1 VIALPSVGVST
12 PQAFRDLDAR
22 MAAETLT
29 SAAPVDKLEQLSR
42 ALATVFKTNGS
53 EPGPSGISRTAR
65 PDEDLGTS
73 EEKHGTATD
82 LAENTLLAL
91 VRTGIENDFEE
102 VAFSQHPFLRD
113 IKRQLMGSDSGNPA
127 LYAALS
133 GSGSA
138 LFGLYKSE
146 ADAIAAQH
154 RVQSTGTQA
163 ILTETLP
170 RSEYW
175 NRMFAE

>member
-1 VIALPSVGVST
+1 MTFQQP
-12 PQAFRDLDAR
+12 LDR
-22 MAAETLT
+22 LSE
-29 SAAPVDKLEQLSR
+29 LSR
-42 ALATVFKTNGS
+42 VLAAIWTTDGVD
-53 EPGPSGISRTAR
+53 PGLSGITRRT
-65 PDEDLGTS
+65 G
-73 EEKHGTATD
+73 D
-82 LAENTLLAL
+82 LAENPLLTL

-127 LYAALS
+127 MVAGLS

-154 RVQSTGTQA
+154 RVQPNGTQA

-170 RSEYW
+170 RPEYW
-175 NRMFAE
+175 ERMFAE